1 MAVELTVPA
10 LGESITE
17 AVVGKWHKKVGDTVA
32 VDEPV
37 VVLETDKVTID
48 VPAPA
53 AGTIAAIA
61 HGEGDTVKI
70 GDVLGSIAPG
80 AGAAASPPAAKPAQP
95 SAPAAA
101 VAPVPAPAAVVPP
114 PGGHEA

>member
-37 VVLETDKVTID
+37 VVLDD
-48 VPAPA
+48 VR
-53 AGTIAAIA
+53 TRLTRLVQ
-61 HGEGDTVKI
+61 D
-70 GDVLGSIAPG
+70 
-80 AGAAASPPAAKPAQP
+80 
-95 SAPAAA
+95 
-101 VAPVPAPAAVVPP
+101 
-114 PGGHEA
+114 